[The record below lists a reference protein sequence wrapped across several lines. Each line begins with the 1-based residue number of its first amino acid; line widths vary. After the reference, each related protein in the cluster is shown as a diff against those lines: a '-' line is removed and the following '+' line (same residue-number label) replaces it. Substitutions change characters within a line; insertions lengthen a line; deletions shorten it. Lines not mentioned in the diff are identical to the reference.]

1 MQNNTSFTVI
11 IPARYASSRL
21 PGKPLMDIGGKSMVQ
36 HVYERAQG
44 SDASQVII
52 ATDHEEIK
60 VLAESFGA
68 DVCMTRED
76 HESGTDR
83 LQEVDGH
90 HGLSKHEIIVNVQ
103 GDEPLIPAVINR
115 VATLLTGSDYLMATL
130 YENLTQLSQ
139 IFDPNV
145 VKLVSN
151 LAGEAMVFSRAAI
164 PWHRDRFPDMA
175 GETLLG
181 DYKRHI
187 GLYAYKVDLL
197 NQFVNWP
204 VSHMESIEKLEQ
216 LRVLEHGIPIA
227 VAKACDD
234 IPVGV
239 DTMEDLLK
247 IREIISSQSP

>member
-36 HVYERAQG
+36 HVYERAQK

-60 VLAESFGA
+60 AVAESFGA

-83 LQEVDGH
+83 LQEVVDH
-90 HGLSKHEIIVNVQ
+90 YGLSKHEIIVNVQ
-103 GDEPLIPAVINR
+103 GDEPLIPAAVINQ
-115 VATLLTGSDYLMATL
+115 VATLLTESDYLMATL

-151 LAGEAMVFSRAAI
+151 LVGEAMAFSRAAI
-164 PWHRDRFPDMA
+164 PWH
-175 GETLLG
+175 
-181 DYKRHI
+181 
-187 GLYAYKVDLL
+187 
-197 NQFVNWP
+197 
-204 VSHMESIEKLEQ
+204 
-216 LRVLEHGIPIA
+216 
-227 VAKACDD
+227 
-234 IPVGV
+234 
-239 DTMEDLLK
+239 
-247 IREIISSQSP
+247 